1 MSEDRE
7 KFSGDMSRNEVE
19 IDLSKFMEMVT
30 ENNAL
35 KQEIF
40 ELTHND
46 RANPWQKYIF
56 LAKAVDAWRIWPRAF
71 LSVYIF
77 LIYYVV
83 MWFLDLPEPSMEQSG
98 LISILVGAG
107 AAWFGLY
114 VNGGKSRVEVSSR
127 VEQRENI

>member
-1 MSEDRE
+1 MSDRE

-30 ENNAL
+30 ENNDL
-35 KQEIF
+35 KQKIC
-40 ELTHND
+40 ELEHD
-46 RANPWQKYIF
+46 SKVNPWQKYIF

-77 LIYYVV
+77 LIYFVV
-83 MWFLDLPEPSMEQSG
+83 MWFLDLPDPSMEQSG

-114 VNGGKSRVEVSSR
+114 VNSAAKEHDSD
-127 VEQRENI
+127 NNKK

>member
-1 MSEDRE
+1 MADDRE
-7 KFSGDMSRNEVE
+7 RFSGDMSRNEVE

-30 ENNAL
+30 EYNDL
-35 KQEIF
+35 KQQIF
-40 ELTHND
+40 ELTHED
-46 RANPWQKYIF
+46 KTNPWQKWIF
-56 LAKAVDAWRIWPRAF
+56 AARALDAWRIWPRAF

-77 LIYYVV
+77 LIYWVV

-114 VNGGKSRVEVSSR
+114 VNSAAKEHSTNNEK
-127 VEQRENI
+127 

>member
-46 RANPWQKYIF
+46 RANPWQRFIF

-83 MWFLDLPEPSMEQSG
+83 MWFLDLPDPSMEQSG

-114 VNGGKSRVEVSSR
+114 VNSAAKEHDSD
-127 VEQRENI
+127 NNKK